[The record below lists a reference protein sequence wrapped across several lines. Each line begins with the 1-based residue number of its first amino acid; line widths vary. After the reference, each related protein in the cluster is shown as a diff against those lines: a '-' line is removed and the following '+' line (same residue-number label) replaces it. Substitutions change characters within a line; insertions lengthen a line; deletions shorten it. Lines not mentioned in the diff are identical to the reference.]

1 MFDSLTRSW
10 NLTKES
16 WNVLM
21 QDKELML
28 FPVISSV
35 LSIVVFLSFFI
46 PIALLYKN
54 HNAAQ
59 LESYLGLIILFVFY
73 FITNFI
79 IVFSNTAIL
88 HCASIRFKG
97 GDPVFMDGI
106 RAGMENFGRIALW
119 ALLSGTVGIIL
130 AQIEERLG
138 ELIGGLIRKLIGGAW
153 AVITFFAVP
162 VMIFEKTSPIE
173 AIKKSVSIIK
183 KTWGESL
190 AAYIGV
196 GAVSGWLAMIGFFFL
211 MAFIVLGFVLH
222 TMIIAAVGAGIVVLY
237 WITLGIVFASLTQ
250 IYRAALYEYA
260 TTGAVPTVFSE
271 QNIRDAFRK
280 KEGGKFI

>member
-1 MFDSLTRSW
+1 MFDALSRSW

-21 QDKELML
+21 KDKELML

-35 LSIVVFLSFFI
+35 LSILVFVSFCI
-46 PIALLYKN
+46 PVALLYKDN
-54 HNAAQ
+54 NAAS
-59 LESYLGLIILFVFY
+59 LESGLGVVILFVFY

-79 IVFSNTAIL
+79 IVFSNTAML

-106 RAGMENFGRIALW
+106 KAGIENLGPIALW
-119 ALLSGTVGIIL
+119 AVLSGTIGIIL
-130 AQIEERLG
+130 AQIEDRLG
-138 ELIGGLIRKLIGGAW
+138 EFVGGIIRKLVGGAW

-162 VMIFEKTSPIE
+162 VMIFEKTNPIE
-173 AIKKSVSIIK
+173 AIKRSTKIIQ

-190 AAYIGV
+190 AAYIGM
-196 GAVSGWLAMIGFFFL
+196 GAVSGWLGAIGFFFL
-211 MAFIVLGFVLH
+211 LAFVIAGIMLNN
-222 TMIIAAVGAGIVVLY
+222 MIIAAVGGGIVVLY
-237 WITLGIVFASLTQ
+237 WIALAVIFASLTQ

-260 TTGAVPTVFSE
+260 TTGNVPSIFSE
-271 QNIRDAFRK
+271 QNIREAFRQ
-280 KEGGKFI
+280 KEGGRFV